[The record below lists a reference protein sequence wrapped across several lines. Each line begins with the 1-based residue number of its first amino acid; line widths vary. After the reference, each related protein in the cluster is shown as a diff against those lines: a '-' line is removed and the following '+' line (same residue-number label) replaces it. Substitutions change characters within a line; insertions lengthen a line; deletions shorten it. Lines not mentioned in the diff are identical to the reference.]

1 MTAPRRIQSD
11 LKRSFD
17 VNGTGRLNDPGD
29 GEAIIVMGAIG
40 VMDLV
45 STTGSQTRTL
55 AAPVKPGIMVTFALK
70 SITSGSLAITVA
82 TAYDQAGSTVIT
94 FGDAGDYIM
103 LQSVE
108 LVSGTFVWRVVA
120 FDGVTGPTLEMG
132 SLDVDTLVVDTTSIL
147 RGDAF
152 VAQDAP
158 TAEAAGNQV
167 IAAADF
173 VNGIV
178 VHTVTAAATLTTP
191 TGAQITAV
199 LPAGVATGDSFKL
212 HVITV
217 GAGADDISTLTAGDG
232 DVTFVGDV
240 TVGPQA
246 AGTTSG
252 ATFLFRIADLSADEY
267 VGYRVG

>member
-1 MTAPRRIQSD
+1 MYQYGQQCLITTA
-11 LKRSFD
+11 
-17 VNGTGRLNDPGD
+17 TA
-29 GEAIIVMGAIG
+29 EA
-40 VMDLV
+40 
-45 STTGSQTRTL
+45 RTM
-55 AAPVKPGIMVTFALK
+55 ARPTKPGILCSVVLDT
-70 SITSGSLAITVA
+70 
-82 TAYDQAGSTVIT
+82 
-94 FGDAGDYIM
+94 DAGDLTLTVTGGYN
-103 LQSVE
+103 
-108 LVSGTFVWRVVA
+108 
-120 FDGVTGPTLEMG
+120 FDGDTSITFDDAGDMVVFMSVKTGTTYQWQVIAQEG
-132 SLDVDTLVVDTTSIL
+132 TNVAVEEGVFDTLTVGALTVSTTSIL

-152 VAQDAP
+152 AAQDAP

-212 HVITV
+212 HVITL

-240 TVGPQA
+240 TVGPAA

-252 ATFLFRIADLSADEY
+252 ATFLFRIADLAADEY
-267 VGYRVG
+267 VGYRIG